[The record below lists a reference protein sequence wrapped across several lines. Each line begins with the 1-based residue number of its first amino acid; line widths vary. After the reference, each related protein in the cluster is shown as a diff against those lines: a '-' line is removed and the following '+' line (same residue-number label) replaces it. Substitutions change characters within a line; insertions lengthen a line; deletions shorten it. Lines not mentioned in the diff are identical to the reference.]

1 MASRGSVLHLSENLP
16 LPFDRRVWMELSAL
30 HAVGYT
36 VSAIC
41 PMGESWSAPYEVI
54 DGIHIWRYPPP
65 PPARDFLSY
74 AWEFLYCWL
83 QTARLSLTV
92 LARRG
97 FDVIHAANPPDTFW
111 ALAAAYKLA
120 GKRYVFDHHDLCPE
134 LYIARFGEG
143 KRGNPAFRALEWL
156 ERMQFRVADL
166 VISTNESYRQV
177 ALERGRVP
185 PERVVVVRSGPSRER
200 FATVRPVEPALKR
213 GRAFL
218 VAYLGVMAPQDGVD
232 HLLRAARHLVT
243 RRGRDDVSF
252 TLVGSGD
259 SFADLRRLTREL
271 GLESQVLFTGRIP
284 DAEVERILAT
294 ADVCVCP
301 DPRNPLNDV
310 STMNKV
316 LEYMACGRPI
326 VAYDLREHRFSA
338 GEGALYAT
346 PNREEDL
353 AEKIQEL
360 LEDPERRR
368 RMGAYNRQRFLDVMA
383 WEYAAGELLRGY
395 ETICGP
401 KKSA

>member
-1 MASRGSVLHLSENLP
+1 MASRGRVLHLSENLP
-16 LPFDRRVWMELSAL
+16 LPFDRRVWMELGAL
-30 HAVGYT
+30 HAVGYE

-41 PMGESWSAPYEVI
+41 PMGESWTAPYEVI
-54 DGIHIWRYPPP
+54 DGIHIWRYPEP
-65 PPARDFLSY
+65 PPARNFLSY

-111 ALAAAYKLA
+111 AIAAAYKLV

-143 KRGNPAFRALEWL
+143 KRGSPAFRVLEWL
-156 ERMQFRVADL
+156 ERMQFRTADL
-166 VISTNESYRQV
+166 VISTNESYRRV
-177 ALERGRVP
+177 ALERGHVP

-213 GRAFL
+213 GREFL

-232 HLLRAARHLVT
+232 HLLRAARHLVQ

-252 TLVGSGD
+252 TLVGAGD
-259 SFADLRRLTREL
+259 SYEDLRRLTREL
-271 GLESQVLFTGRIP
+271 GLESQVQFTGRIP
-284 DAEVERILAT
+284 DPEVERILAT

-338 GEGALYAT
+338 GDGALYAE

-360 LEDPERRR
+360 LEDPERRQ
-368 RMGAYNRQRFLDVMA
+368 RMGAYNRRRFFDLMA
-383 WEYAAGELLRGY
+383 WEHAAGELLRGY
-395 ETICGP
+395 ETLCGRKP
-401 KKSA
+401 SA